1 MTWGYPILETPML
14 ICGRHLPFSGKHGFR
29 PSLIWMCFGYGFLD
43 SCFEPMLRHKP
54 WNPRH
59 RPSIPASSLQVYHLE
74 IPQYIR
80 HFFAEDSVPSF
91 RLLMDCNA
99 SCVSASFRDSV
110 DPLDNCE
117 NMKQAQS
124 WSSLR
129 KIDWDRLGKVHC
141 HMLSAARPN
150 QWQQIM
156 IWTQGERQMTFWY
169 GKWAEWCRWRLQ
181 LISPT
186 FSSPKNH
193 AFSLTG
199 WLAAAC
205 QTGKGS
211 WEVAILGHKMEWN
224 IETSV

>member
-1 MTWGYPILETPML
+1 ML
-14 ICGRHLPFSGKHGFR
+14 G
-29 PSLIWMCFGYGFLD
+29 
-43 SCFEPMLRHKP
+43 HKP

-91 RLLMDCNA
+91 RSWTAMLHVSPLLFGIRSILLIIVKHETGA
-99 SCVSASFRDSV
+99 VLVKSA
-110 DPLDNCE
+110 E
-117 NMKQAQS
+117 N
-124 WSSLR
+124 SLGSTR
-129 KIDWDRLGKVHC
+129 ESVHC

-186 FSSPKNH
+186 FSSPRNH

-211 WEVAILGHKMEWN
+211 WEVIILGHKMEWN